1 MKGDVLNHGSYGGI
15 TSRTF
20 GAGTIW
26 QLNVMN
32 AEPVPSSDRVGISLS
47 CSLTFNKHFKLDSDM
62 ACCAL

>member
-1 MKGDVLNHGSYGGI
+1 MKGEVLNHGSYGGI
-15 TSRTF
+15 TSCTF

-26 QLNVMN
+26 KLNVMN
-32 AEPVPSSDRVGISLS
+32 ADPVPSDHVGISLS